1 MVVEDEEELKRLEMQ
16 QMLDYQ
22 AAAGGMGMD

>member
-1 MVVEDEEELKRLEMQ
+1 MVVEDEEEVKRLEMK